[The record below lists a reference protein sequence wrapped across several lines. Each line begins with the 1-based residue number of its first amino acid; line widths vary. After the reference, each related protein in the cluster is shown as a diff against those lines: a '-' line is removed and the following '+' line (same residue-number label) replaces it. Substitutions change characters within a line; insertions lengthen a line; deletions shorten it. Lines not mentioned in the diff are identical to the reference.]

1 MAGRGDPT
9 FQKRQ
14 KEMNRM
20 AKANAKRAAQ
30 QSRRQEKAA
39 RGEVKE
45 EAPLDPTESE
55 PTSESPTVE

>member
-14 KEMNRM
+14 KEMNRI

-30 QSRRQEKAA
+30 QTRREDKAA
-39 RGEVKE
+39 RIQAAE
-45 EAPLDPTESE
+45 ETEETDPT
-55 PTSESPTVE
+55 PTE

>member
-39 RGEVKE
+39 RVETPE
-45 EAPLDPTESE
+45 EAPPTPAE
-55 PTSESPTVE
+55 

>member
-14 KEMNRM
+14 KEMNRI

-30 QSRRQEKAA
+30 QTRREDKAA
-39 RGEVKE
+39 RTKAVE
-45 EAPLDPTESE
+45 ETDPT
-55 PTSESPTVE
+55 PTE